1 MSYPRNLDEQLDGS
15 RAGGVPSTP
24 RFPEIEDRVLRYWRE
39 DGTFVASVEQRPAG
53 VDGSNE
59 FVFYDGPPF
68 ANGLPHYGHLLT
80 GYVKDVVPRYE
91 TMRGRRVER
100 RFGWDCHGL
109 PAEVEAEKQLGITHK
124 SQIEDLGV
132 AAFNDACRT
141 SVLRYTKDWEE
152 YVERQARWV
161 DFEHDYKT
169 LDLDYM
175 ESVLWAFKTLW
186 DKGLVYEGF
195 RVLAY
200 CWRCETPLSNTETRM
215 DDVYRQRQD
224 PAVTVGL
231 QLETGD
237 RLLVWTTTPW
247 TLPSNLAVA
256 VGPDVEYVVV
266 EPSDGPFA
274 RRRFVLAQARLA
286 HYARELGES
295 PRVVRTLRGSELV
308 GLAYRPPFDFF
319 LGRAGAHRVLGADFV
334 TTDDGTGAVHLAPA
348 FGEDDKVAT
357 DAAGIEPVV
366 PVDSQGR
373 FTAEVAP
380 YAGLQVFEANRPIV
394 ADLKAGPPSGAVLLR
409 QETYDHPY
417 PHCWRCDNPLIYKA
431 VSSWF
436 VKVSAFKD
444 RMVELNQQ
452 ISWVPEHIKDG
463 SFGKWLENARDW
475 SISRNRYWGSPIPVW
490 VSDDPRHPRV
500 DVYGSLEELERD
512 FGVRPTDL
520 HRPYVDELTRPNPD
534 DPTGAST
541 MRRVPEVLDCW
552 FESGSMPF
560 AQVHYPFEN
569 ADWFEHHYP
578 GDFIVEYIGQTRGW
592 FYTLHVLATALFD
605 RPAFRSCVSH
615 GILLGDDGRKM
626 SKSLRNYPDVREVFE
641 RDGSDA
647 MRWFLMSSPVLRGG
661 NLVVTEQGIRDGV
674 RQVLIP
680 LWNVWHFFALY
691 ADTATEGG
699 YEAVRRTDST
709 DVLDRYVLAKTHD
722 LVDAVT
728 RQLDAFDVA
737 GACQSVREF
746 LDVLTNWY
754 VRRSRERFWATGG
767 LTDDARA
774 AFDTLYTVLE
784 TLCTVAA
791 PLLPLTTEEIWRGL
805 TGGRSVHLLDWPS
818 ADALPAD
825 PGLVASM
832 DRAREVA
839 STTLGLRKARG
850 LRVRQ
855 PLGALTVVA
864 AEAAE
869 LKAFA
874 DVVADEVNVKAVRL
888 LDLDDAEAAQL
899 GVTQRLTVNA
909 RAAGPRLGKDVQ
921 AAIRASKAGDWRLED
936 DGRLVCGGLELLEG
950 EYTLETVVSGE
961 AAGHEAVA
969 VLPSGGFVVLDT
981 DVTPE
986 LAREGVAR
994 DLVRAVQQAR
1004 RDAGLAVG
1012 QRIELAVGTAD
1023 GAVADAVRANLDLVA
1038 GETLAERVLV
1048 VDDVTRRHVDPLA
1061 GDGRPRPRGDRGAAD
1076 RLRRAFRTG
1085 QTAATGT
1092 SPAMC
1097 SAIARLEV
1105 AAGEGALRTATTAP
1119 STSIAK
1125 SSRRLPRR
1133 STACARTPAGAGTRS
1148 ARPSS
1153 GTYRRAAAAYAR
1165 FDSDTDSSRTPV
1177 RQLRA
1182 AIRQVP
1188 GQPPSSA
1195 RSRRSTS
1202 RHR

>member
-1 MSYPRNLDEQLDGS
+1 VSSSSRSDLRDDE
-15 RAGGVPSTP
+15 GVPAVTYPQDRIGDVPASP
-24 RFPEIEDRVLRYWRE
+24 RFPEIEDRILKYWDA
-39 DGTFVASVEQRPAG
+39 DGTFVASVEQRSAG
-53 VDGSNE
+53 TDGDNE

-124 SQIEDLGV
+124 SQIEALGV
-132 AAFNDACRT
+132 AQFNDACRT

-152 YVERQARWV
+152 YVRAQARWV

-224 PAVTVGL
+224 PASTVWME
-231 QLETGD
+231 LETGE
-237 RLLVWTTTPW
+237 RMLAWTTMPW
-247 TLPSNLAVA
+247 TLVPNSNIV
-256 VGPDVEYVVV
+256 VGPDIDYAVLELPDGHRYVIAESRIEAYAAELEGARKVETRKGT
-266 EPSDGPFA
+266 DFA
-274 RRRFVLAQARLA
+274 GLKYAPVFEFLQESYENVPAAFTVL
-286 HYARELGES
+286 LG
-295 PRVVRTLRGSELV
+295 
-308 GLAYRPPFDFF
+308 
-319 LGRAGAHRVLGADFV
+319 DFV
-334 TTDDGTGAVHLAPA
+334 TTEDGTGIVQVAPSH
-348 FGEDDKVAT
+348 GEDDFAVVT
-357 DAAGIEPVV
+357 AAGVPVV
-366 PVDSQGR
+366 MTVDAQGR
-373 FTAEVAP
+373 FNALAP
-380 YAGLQVFEANRPIV
+380 RFEGLQVFEANAP
-394 ADLKAGPPSGAVLLR
+394 LLR
-409 QETYDHPY
+409 ELRQRGMLFRRDSYDHPY
-417 PHCWRCDNPLIYKA
+417 PHCWRCDNPLIYRA

-436 VKVSAFKD
+436 VKVTAIKD

-452 ISWVPEHIKDG
+452 IRWVPDHIRDG

-490 VSDDPRHPRV
+490 LSDDPQYPRV
-500 DVYGSLEELERD
+500 DVYGSLDELERD
-512 FGVRPTDL
+512 FGVRPADL
-520 HRPYVDELTRPNPD
+520 HRPYVDDLTRPNPD
-534 DPTGAST
+534 DPTGRST

-605 RPAFRSCVSH
+605 RPAFRTCVSH

-680 LWNVWHFFALY
+680 LWNVWYFFTLY
-691 ADTATEGG
+691 ANTAGGAHQAANTAGKGG
-699 YEAVRRTDST
+699 YEARRRTDSK
-709 DVLDRYVLAKTHD
+709 DVLDRYALAKTHD
-722 LVDAVT
+722 LVATVT
-728 RQLDAFDVA
+728 EQMDAFDVA

-754 VRRSRERFWATGG
+754 IRRSRERFWATDGV
-767 LTDDARA
+767 TDDARD

-784 TLCTVAA
+784 TLTQVAA
-791 PLLPLTTEEIWRGL
+791 PLLPLTAEEVWRGL

-818 ADALPAD
+818 ADEVPAD

-839 STTLGLRKARG
+839 STTLGVRKAHG

-855 PLGALTVVA
+855 PLAGLTVVT
-864 AEAAE
+864 AEPAGLE
-869 LKAFA
+869 AFT
-874 DVVADEVNVKAVRL
+874 DVVADEVNVKTVRL
-888 LDLDDAEAAQL
+888 LAIDDPEAARL

-936 DGRLVCGGLELLEG
+936 DGRLVCGGLELLDG
-950 EYTLETVVSGE
+950 EYMLDTVVSGD
-961 AAGHEAVA
+961 AAAHEAVA
-969 VLPSGGFVVLDT
+969 VLPSGGFVVLDL

-994 DLVRAVQQAR
+994 DLVRAVQQVR

-1012 QRIELAVGTAD
+1012 DRVVLTLASGDPEVAA
-1023 GAVADAVRANLDLVA
+1023 AVEEHRPMIAR
-1038 GETLAERVLV
+1038 ETLATDVLHRPV
-1048 VDDVTRRHVDPLA
+1048 AEADLA
-1061 GDGRPRPRGDRGAAD
+1061 SEDGAQKATVGDGHEVVVAV
-1076 RLRRAFRTG
+1076 RRA
-1085 QTAATGT
+1085 
-1092 SPAMC
+1092 S
-1097 SAIARLEV
+1097 
-1105 AAGEGALRTATTAP
+1105 
-1119 STSIAK
+1119 
-1125 SSRRLPRR
+1125 
-1133 STACARTPAGAGTRS
+1133 
-1148 ARPSS
+1148 
-1153 GTYRRAAAAYAR
+1153 
-1165 FDSDTDSSRTPV
+1165 
-1177 RQLRA
+1177 
-1182 AIRQVP
+1182 
-1188 GQPPSSA
+1188 
-1195 RSRRSTS
+1195 
-1202 RHR
+1202 